1 MPSTC
6 SICGAT
12 MFGDDAL
19 CPYHVSAGA
28 DSDDWAAGNRI
39 WCNFFH
45 RGVPLERLKKEDRDD
60 GYTAPMW

>member
-1 MPSTC
+1 
-6 SICGAT
+6 

-28 DSDDWAAGNRI
+28 DSDDWAKGNKV
-39 WCNFFH
+39 WCDWIH
-45 RGVPLERLKKEDRDD
+45 RGILPERLAKEDRDD